1 MTLIKKDISLL
12 IITTVFLI
20 TLLFLITSNSLA
32 NNSITFEKAIELAL
46 ENNSEIKDLRY
57 NINNLQRNKEI
68 IFANKDWNLSLSGSY
83 THDFEETENSITNGG
98 NINSGDSSENSITL
112 RGSKNFDFALAL
124 NPSITILEED
134 EYLSLSVTQKLFPL
148 QKSEYEKNLYTVNK
162 DIEIAEENL
171 KSIKANKIITW
182 TQNYLNIVRMEENKE
197 IYKESVKK
205 AENNLEKVK
214 EEMDIG
220 EAGESQLITAQISL
234 ENARYNLKEQ
244 EYKIEENKSDFKNK
258 LGIKQDKKI
267 IFDDKDSFIIN
278 LEEKAEELTNE
289 YLKTDDLM
297 SIVKKNNIDLIT
309 NKMER
314 DDLEREL
321 ADLKGENK
329 VNVDITGSYNTLS
342 ENGSATLN
350 FEYNLFDGGKNELN
364 IESQKESI
372 EKNKENYNEKY
383 KELELELKKIL
394 HNLALNK
401 DKLKREKLNYEKSL
415 NDLEVAKKQYDNGVI
430 DYLNYQESWIA
441 SNESEIALKSL
452 KDSNFI
458 TKLNFINFINCENV
472 IGGF

>member
-1 MTLIKKDISLL
+1 
-12 IITTVFLI
+12 
-20 TLLFLITSNSLA
+20 
-32 NNSITFEKAIELAL
+32 
-46 ENNSEIKDLRY
+46 
-57 NINNLQRNKEI
+57 
-68 IFANKDWNLSLSGSY
+68 
-83 THDFEETENSITNGG
+83 
-98 NINSGDSSENSITL
+98 
-112 RGSKNFDFALAL
+112 
-124 NPSITILEED
+124 
-134 EYLSLSVTQKLFPL
+134 
-148 QKSEYEKNLYTVNK
+148 
-162 DIEIAEENL
+162 
-171 KSIKANKIITW
+171 
-182 TQNYLNIVRMEENKE
+182 MEENKE